1 MAYIPRYDS
10 GDWKAL
16 CDVCGREFK
25 ATQLTKRWDGLM
37 CCRHDWE
44 PRQPQDFVR
53 GVDDNQTV
61 PWSRPEPADYFIP
74 IAFTP
79 PAVVISVNST
89 ASITITLPTYVKK
102 YTIAESTTA
111 TLNYQVRPAI
121 QAGARE
127 INGSSINTN
136 SIG

>member
-16 CDVCGREFK
+16 CDVCGREYK

-37 CCRHDWE
+37 CCTQDWE

-74 IAFTP
+74 ISLTAPVANFSVTSSCSLKVQFIEGPEVQRATSIVSAFLTW
-79 PAVVISVNST
+79 
-89 ASITITLPTYVKK
+89 
-102 YTIAESTTA
+102 
-111 TLNYQVRPAI
+111 VRRFPI
-121 QAGARE
+121 LGGARQ
-127 INGSSINTN
+127 INGSPINTN
-136 SIG
+136 TLN

>member
-16 CDVCGREFK
+16 CDVCGREYK

-37 CCRHDWE
+37 CCTQDWE

-74 IAFTP
+74 IHFTP
-79 PAVVISVNST
+79 SAILIPVTETVTLSTIVSPNRLKSTKAINGSVLN
-89 ASITITLPTYVKK
+89 TITL
-102 YTIAESTTA
+102 
-111 TLNYQVRPAI
+111 
-121 QAGARE
+121 G
-127 INGSSINTN
+127 
-136 SIG
+136 